1 MFQTFMAVL
10 YKFIFIIF
18 RCILN
23 DLTHDVSLI
32 LRGGLTFREELGDFN
47 DRISFTYYISD
58 GNKYL
63 LLLNQL
69 KMCLF

>member
-1 MFQTFMAVL
+1 MFESFMAVL

-18 RCILN
+18 CCILN
-23 DLTHDVSLI
+23 DLTHDVSLN
-32 LRGGLTFREELGDFN
+32 LRRGLTFREELGDFN
-47 DRISFTYYISD
+47 DRISFTYYMSY